1 MGLIKAV
8 GKFDYKKGFRFATYA
23 SWWIKQYMGRTAA
36 EQGRMIRIPIYLYD
50 SLYKVRAAQRE
61 LTQQLSAEP
70 TVSQIAD
77 YLDMEE
83 EKVDIILKNIQDVLS
98 LDTPIG
104 EEQDSSIIELIK
116 DDYTKKPVEIVSD
129 ILRREAVEKV
139 LSTLSQKEERII
151 RLRFGMDDYVE
162 RTLVEV
168 GKEFGV
174 TRERIRQ
181 IEARAIRKM
190 REPQRRKI
198 LQDFN

>member
-1 MGLIKAV
+1 
-8 GKFDYKKGFRFATYA
+8 
-23 SWWIKQYMGRTAA
+23 MGRTAA

-77 YLDMEE
+77 YLDVEE

-116 DDYTKKPVEIVSD
+116 DDYTKKPEEIVSD

-151 RLRFGMDDYVE
+151 RLRFGIDDYVE

>member
-1 MGLIKAV
+1 M
-8 GKFDYKKGFRFATYA
+8 
-23 SWWIKQYMGRTAA
+23 
-36 EQGRMIRIPIYLYD
+36 
-50 SLYKVRAAQRE
+50 
-61 LTQQLSAEP
+61 
-70 TVSQIAD
+70 
-77 YLDMEE
+77 
-83 EKVDIILKNIQDVLS
+83 S
-98 LDTPIG
+98 LDTPTG

-116 DDYTKKPVEIVSD
+116 DDYTKKPEEIVSD

-151 RLRFGMDDYVE
+151 RLRSGMDDNVE

>member
-1 MGLIKAV
+1 
-8 GKFDYKKGFRFATYA
+8 
-23 SWWIKQYMGRTAA
+23 
-36 EQGRMIRIPIYLYD
+36 MIRIPIYLYD

-116 DDYTKKPVEIVSD
+116 DDYTKKTEEIVSD

-151 RLRFGMDDYVE
+151 RLRSGMDDNVE

-190 REPQRRKI
+190 RESQRRKI

>member
-1 MGLIKAV
+1 
-8 GKFDYKKGFRFATYA
+8 
-23 SWWIKQYMGRTAA
+23 
-36 EQGRMIRIPIYLYD
+36 MIRIPIYLYD

-77 YLDMEE
+77 YLDVEE

-116 DDYTKKPVEIVSD
+116 DDYTKKPEEIVSD

-151 RLRFGMDDYVE
+151 RLRFGIDDYVE